1 MDEPMA
7 LDDRAP
13 HRASVEQVRARREA
27 SLREPMGWLSL
38 VGLHW
43 LQEGEQTFG
52 ADAGNAIVLTA
63 TEGRVPGKAGV
74 LRVAGDEATIHAA
87 DAGLTVG
94 GDPVPDGLALVDDA
108 SDEGPTVLQLASLR
122 AYLIRRGAG
131 RLALRVKDTA
141 APVLREFTG
150 LDYFPIDP
158 AWRIAGRLLPGDPGA
173 TIAVPD
179 IVGDV
184 LAEATPGV
192 VAFELGGV
200 AHRLHALEAQPGHL
214 WLIFGD
220 ATNGTETYAGGR
232 FLVTG
237 PVRPD
242 DSVEIDFNLAYNPPC
257 VFSPH
262 ATCPLPPDGNRLPL
276 RIEAGERMWSTGQAG
291 PQQRH
296 VT

>member
-7 LDDRAP
+7 LDERAH

-27 SLREPMGWLSL
+27 SLRDPMGWVSL

-43 LQEGEQTFG
+43 LHAGEQRFG
-52 ADAGNAIVLTA
+52 SDPGNEIVLRAAEGAVPPTA
-63 TEGRVPGKAGV
+63 GSLEVDGDRVVVHPSD
-74 LRVAGDEATIHAA
+74 R
-87 DAGLTVG
+87 GLTVG
-94 GDPVPDGLALVDDA
+94 GQSVADGLEL
-108 SDEGPTVLQLASLR
+108 SDEESEDGPTILELGSLR

-131 RLALRVKDTA
+131 RLALRVKDIA
-141 APVLREFTG
+141 APALREFKG
-150 LDYFPIDP
+150 LDYFPIDRG
-158 AWRIAGRLLPGDPGA
+158 WRVMGRLDPAPPAA
-173 TIAVPD
+173 TITVPD

-192 VAFELGGV
+192 VGFELGGAV
-200 AHRLHALEAQPGHL
+200 HRLHALAAQPGHL
-214 WLIFGD
+214 WLVFGD
-220 ATNGTETYAGGR
+220 ATNGGETYDGGR

-262 ATCPLPPDGNRLPL
+262 ATCPLPPEGNRLSL
-276 RIEAGERMWSTGQAG
+276 RVEAGERMWTATG
-291 PQQRH
+291 REH
-296 VT
+296 